1 MLDKEFPAA
10 LWHSD
15 SNGNFEDVGAVGMAS
30 FDSKRGVLLNIPV
43 GSIPSNGSETLAFNG
58 TRTFERLYG
67 FAQDNSHLTLIDA
80 IGFTSSSYPGFAR
93 EPWTASMALVSKS
106 KFYESDPQVSSAIV
120 KIAGLYEWF
129 EQNPVKYNRR
139 YKSGNTFVSAEISV
153 NADDLKE
160 ILIYKNEHVE
170 ICLKPS
176 ATLSSGERPQRN
188 QSIESDC
195 SLVFKFSNCM
205 PTLKDAIEDHIV
217 QFRDFLSLFMG
228 FRAEILVITFLSAE
242 KRDKIDAFIPFVE
255 AKHDALNKSDL
266 KNMPFTFPTLENKIQ
281 IMYGKWLELPDDGR
295 RAANIMLGI
304 LSNERSLYLDLNMIA
319 AASAFEALSRID
331 NRTYE
336 LDEDTFNHRLQV
348 VNDSIPDSKIRNW
361 AMRHLKNSN
370 FQMAGTLATQ
380 MLESLEPLSSYIVPD
395 SKSFLANHRKTRN
408 AYIHQNDNVSTD
420 EILSGEALYAHT
432 EAVILLNWGKL
443 LCLLELSPK
452 EVVDALQETKYRQK
466 SVFRARE
473 FYSLKDAETEQW
485 GK

>member
-10 LWHSD
+10 LWLSD
-15 SNGNFEDVGAVGMAS
+15 PNGNFEDVGAVGIAS
-30 FDSKRGVLLNIPV
+30 FDSKRGIDLNIPV
-43 GSIPSNGSETLAFNG
+43 GSVPPDGDEALVLNP
-58 TRTFERLYG
+58 TRDFDRIYG
-67 FAQDNSHLTLIDA
+67 LAQDNSHLTLINA

-93 EPWTASMALVSKS
+93 ETWTASMALVSKS

-139 YKSGNTFVSAEISV
+139 YENSNTFVSAEISV
-153 NADDLKE
+153 NADDLNE
-160 ILIYKNEHVE
+160 TLIYKNKYVE
-170 ICLKPS
+170 ISLKPTI
-176 ATLSSGERPQRN
+176 TLSGGERPQRN

-228 FRAEILVITFLSAE
+228 FRAEILAITFLSAE

-255 AKHDALNKSDL
+255 SKHDALNKSDL

-281 IMYGKWLELPDDGR
+281 KMYGKWLELPDDGR

-348 VNDSIPDSKIRNW
+348 VNDNIPDPKIRNW

-452 EVVDALQETKYRQK
+452 QVVDALQETKYRQK

-473 FYSLKDAETEQW
+473 FYSL
-485 GK
+485 

>member
-93 EPWTASMALVSKS
+93 ETWTASMALVSKS

-139 YKSGNTFVSAEISV
+139 YKSGNTFASAEISV

-160 ILIYKNEHVE
+160 IIIYKNEHVE

-228 FRAEILVITFLSAE
+228 FRAEILAITFLSAE
-242 KRDKIDAFIPFVE
+242 KRDKTDAFIPFVE